1 MIKLLIV
8 DDEKMI
14 REGLVNTMPWKEMG
28 IEVVGSAGNGL
39 TALEI
44 VREKKPHIVLTDIR
58 MPKMNGI
65 ELLQSIRKE
74 GYKIKVVILSGY
86 DEFAYAQQA
95 IRHGAEDYIL
105 KPVNAEEL
113 QKVIK
118 RLENELKGE
127 INEDLS
133 HIQLRKDIE
142 VEIEK
147 YVAAVQG
154 RDKATAISILDAI
167 TENLTLQKVSTEQ
180 IHRLYFEI
188 VESVIHAMEK
198 SGLKINDELRE
209 EYLNSFIEL
218 LNFTKQQELKTWI
231 NDFTENLVGFAEDK
245 KGDSYRLVIKK
256 AVEYMEEHFNEKLSV
271 QKVAEVVYLSPNYFS
286 HIFKKIKK
294 ESFTDYLNRIRI
306 EKAKELLSKHLYKVY
321 EVSDMV
327 GYSDY
332 KYFSSVFKK
341 LVGVSPTQYSEL

>member
-1 MIKLLIV
+1 MVKIVIV

-14 REGLVNTMPWKEMG
+14 REGLVNTMPWEDMG

-39 TALEI
+39 AALEI
-44 VREKKPHIVLTDIR
+44 IREKQPHIVLTDIR

-65 ELLQSIRKE
+65 ELLQSIRE
-74 GYKIKVVILSGY
+74 ESSKIKVVILSGY

-95 IRHGAEDYIL
+95 IKHGAADYIL

-118 RLENELKGE
+118 RLESDLKEE
-127 INEDLS
+127 IHEDLS
-133 HIQLRKDIE
+133 LIQLRKG
-142 VEIEK
+142 IEK
-147 YVAAVQG
+147 QIEQYVAAVQA
-154 RDKATAISILDAI
+154 RNRETAFSILNAI
-167 TENLTLQKVSTEQ
+167 IENLTMQNASTEQ

-198 SGLKINDELRE
+198 GGLQITEELRG
-209 EYLNSFIEL
+209 EYLNSFVDL
-218 LNFTKQQELKTWI
+218 LNFTKQQELKKWI
-231 NDFTENLVGFAEDK
+231 HDFTENLVGFAADK

-256 AVEYMEEHFNEKLSV
+256 AIEYMEQHFNEEISV
-271 QKVAEVVYLSPNYFS
+271 QRVAMAVYLSPNYFS

-294 ESFTDYLNRIRI
+294 ESFTDYLNKIRI
-306 EKAKELLSKHLYKVY
+306 EKAKQLLSNHLYKVY